1 MEPEVEA
8 ARSLIGVG
16 YKNKMEVS
24 GLGGGLCAGLITRI
38 EAWSGWRAIP
48 SPLPHA
54 RKGGRKLRDFKEL
67 VGSLLS
73 EMFRHHWRQLLKAL
87 TTPQIELLYI
97 KH

>member
-38 EAWSGWRAIP
+38 EA
-48 SPLPHA
+48 
-54 RKGGRKLRDFKEL
+54 
-67 VGSLLS
+67 
-73 EMFRHHWRQLLKAL
+73 
-87 TTPQIELLYI
+87 
-97 KH
+97 